1 MKKALALILILG
13 IFLTACS
20 PSNSTS
26 GGEGTLTVGDDSSQ
40 KSYTVEDLKALSPVE
55 AEFNEVT
62 YLGVPVK
69 VLLQNVGIDANSL
82 KAVKAVASDGYS
94 MNYEPAI
101 FLRDDVLVAYAQA
114 DGPLIEDDGT
124 FRMVLPGEEGKMNI
138 RFLVE
143 IKAVP

>member
-1 MKKALALILILG
+1 MKKALAFILILG
-13 IFLTACS
+13 VFLAACS
-20 PSNSTS
+20 PSSSTS
-26 GGEGTLTVGDDSSQ
+26 GGEGTLTVGDDSNQ

-55 AEFNEVT
+55 AEFNEVS
-62 YLGVPVK
+62 YLGVPIS
-69 VLLQNVGIDANSL
+69 VLLQDAGIDPNSL

-94 MNYEPAI
+94 MNYEPAL
-101 FLRDDVLVAYAQA
+101 FLREDVLVAYAQV
-114 DGPLIEDDGT
+114 DGPMSEDDGT

>member
-1 MKKALALILILG
+1 MKKALAFVLILV

-20 PSNSTS
+20 SSSSTS
-26 GGEGTLTVGDDSSQ
+26 GGDGTLTVGDGSNQ
-40 KSYTVEDLKALSPVE
+40 NSYTVDDLKALSSVE
-55 AEFNEVT
+55 AEFNEVA
-62 YLGVPVK
+62 YLGVPVA
-69 VLLQNVGIDANSL
+69 VLLQDAGIDANSL

-94 MNYEPAI
+94 MNYEPTI

-114 DGPLIEDDGT
+114 DGPLSEDDGT

-138 RFLVE
+138 RFLIE